1 MGRETGFFVEPLAA
15 GAATVDDDD
24 DDKDSFRVS
33 FRISGIEISY
43 PADSA
48 ILFSIASSIISEL
61 LEEEEEEEDEP
72 LSSVCINS

>member
-15 GAATVDDDD
+15 GAATVDDDDD

-61 LEEEEEEEDEP
+61 LEEEEEDEP